1 MTTCTFTDVAILTA
15 GDVREVAGA
24 AARVEVQAVAALF
37 LVGDAVVALDEPV
50 AAARMR
56 HQHRVA
62 LTRTQA
68 VYGV

>member
-1 MTTCTFTDVAILTA
+1 MTTCTDVAILTA

-24 AARVEVQAVAALF
+24 TPRVEVQTVAALF

-56 HQHRVA
+56 HQHRVG
-62 LTRTQA
+62 LTQTQA
-68 VYGV
+68 VCGV